1 MNLRTT
7 IKFLLFTGV
16 FCFQTI
22 HSQNSTARF
31 LLWQPSAISNSMG
44 GVGTALYDNAYAA
57 YYNPAALAFS
67 DRLTLVGSL
76 VKPLPFFGNITH
88 SFIGGSIRT
97 DKSGTLAF
105 SANLIW
111 KGPQP
116 QVDNQGAEVD
126 ATTGGYTLNWQGKV
140 SYAFAVSDNFA
151 IGTNLSL
158 LRIKL
163 SDGIYV
169 DNEKRE
175 GKTINVLI
183 DLGIFWKGLLP
194 QYTLKSNS
202 PRDEWYIGREKEG
215 ISIGM
220 TLLNVGQKIS
230 FINEEQSDNAP
241 ANFMAGACYCPV
253 FLNEGLILLAIDFE
267 KQLYEPSFVDYVHLG
282 SELNILHFVSLRIG
296 RFVDMKEPKI
306 SYNTYGAGINIKYLA
321 VNFARYEKI
330 LLPTWHYD
338 ATFSLE
344 F

>member
-1 MNLRTT
+1 MNFRTT
-7 IKFLLFTGV
+7 IRFLLFTGV

-97 DKSGTLAF
+97 EKSGTLAF

-111 KGPQP
+111 KGPQLETSGRYTI
-116 QVDNQGAEVD
+116 D
-126 ATTGGYTLNWQGKV
+126 GYTLNWQGKV
-140 SYAFAVSDNFA
+140 SYAVPVSDDLS
-151 IGTNLSL
+151 IGISLGL

-163 SDGIYV
+163 FDEIFV
-169 DNEKRE
+169 NNEKRE
-175 GKTINVLI
+175 GKNTTVLF
-183 DLGIFWKGLLP
+183 DLGIFWKDLLP
-194 QYTLKSNS
+194 RSTLKSNA
-202 PRDEWYIGREKEG
+202 PKDEWYIGKEKEG
-215 ISIGM
+215 MSVGM
-220 TLLNVGQKIS
+220 ALLNIGQKIS
-230 FINEEQSDNAP
+230 FINEKQSDDTP
-241 ANFMAGACYCPV
+241 AKFMFGVSYCPI
-253 FLNEGLILLAIDFE
+253 FINEGAILLAIDFE
-267 KQLYEPSFVDYVHLG
+267 KQLYEPSFVDNVHLG

-296 RFVDMKEPKI
+296 RFEDTKEPKI
-306 SYNTYGAGINIKYLA
+306 SYNTYGAGVNVKYFS
-321 VNFARYEKI
+321 VNLARYEKT

-338 ATFSLE
+338 ATFTLE